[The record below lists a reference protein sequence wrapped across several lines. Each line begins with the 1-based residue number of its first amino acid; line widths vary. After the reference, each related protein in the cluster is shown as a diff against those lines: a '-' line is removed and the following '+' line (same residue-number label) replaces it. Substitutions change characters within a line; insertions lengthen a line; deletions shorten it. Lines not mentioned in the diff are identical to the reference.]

1 MEELFEKFLGAIEL
15 EKVLLALL
23 SLVVCLVL
31 MKLLRSLTDRMLK
44 KSQKLDEAL
53 QKFIRAAVRVAL
65 WVLTALI
72 VADALG
78 IPTTS
83 LVAVFSVV
91 GLALSLSVQNI
102 VGNLFSGVTLLICK
116 PFVAGDFVDIAA
128 HKGTV
133 KNVGLF
139 YTELDTIDNM
149 LIHIPNADVTAST
162 VVNYS
167 AEALRRVDM
176 LFCASYE
183 DDTEVVRAAILEA
196 VAEDSRILPEPAPFV
211 GINAYRAGGVEYVA
225 KLWANNEDYW
235 DIYYN
240 MNESVRES
248 FRRHGITM
256 SPEVLQVRLS
266 DNKK

>member
-1 MEELFEKFLGAIEL
+1 MDAVFEKILTTL
-15 EKVLLALL
+15 HPEKLLPALL
-23 SLVVCLVL
+23 CFVVCLVA
-31 MKLLRSLTDRMLK
+31 MRLLRVLTDRLLK
-44 KSQKLDEAL
+44 KSKKLDEAL
-53 QKFIRAAVRVAL
+53 KGFVRTAVRVLL

-72 VADALG
+72 VADSLG

-102 VGNLFSGVTLLICK
+102 MGNLFSGITLLISK
-116 PFVAGDFVDIAA
+116 PFVAGDFVDIAT
-128 HKGTV
+128 HKGVV

-139 YTELDTIDNM
+139 YTQLDTFDNM
-149 LIHIPNADVTAST
+149 LIHIPNGDVTAST

-183 DDTEVVRAAILEA
+183 DSTEAVRAAILEA
-196 VAEDSRILPEPAPFV
+196 AAEESRILPEPAPFV
-211 GINAYRAGGVEYVA
+211 GINAYRAGGVEYAV
-225 KLWANNEDYW
+225 KLWARNDDYW

-240 MNESVRES
+240 MNEKVRES
-248 FRRHGITM
+248 FLRHGITM
-256 SPEVLQVRLS
+256 SPEVVQVRLS
-266 DNKK
+266 DSKK